1 MSQTATSRRQ
11 RSWDLRAAG
20 NFIGGGSGAGLIA
33 IAAVAAVSGA
43 PFRLALALGLGGVA
57 AGLSLVWLEIGK
69 PWRAFNVFFHARTS
83 WMTREGMV
91 AIVLIPVGAIACL
104 TGNVPAALFA
114 ALLAAGFLFC
124 QARIL
129 RAARGIPAWR
139 QEQIV
144 TLILATGL
152 AEGSGIFLIA
162 GASATRWLVIALFAA
177 LLREAAWLAY
187 RAGLAATPQAAQSL
201 AVFATPPARLARA
214 AQLAGLAAIA
224 VALGIVAAAHGVPSG
239 MALPLAWIGGAL
251 AALSGWGMK
260 ALLITRAGFIRAVI
274 LPAVPTRGK
283 GGGHARPV

>member
-33 IAAVAAVSGA
+33 IAAAAAVSGA

-177 LLREAAWLAY
+177 LLREAAWLSY
-187 RAGLAATPQAAQSL
+187 RAGLAATPQAARSL
-201 AVFATPPARLARA
+201 AVFATAPARLARV
-214 AQLAGLAAIA
+214 AQLAGLAAIT
-224 VALGIVAAAHGVPSG
+224 VALGIVVAAHGVPSG
-239 MALPLAWIGGAL
+239 VAVPLAWIGGAL

-260 ALLITRAGFIRAVI
+260 ALLITRAGFTRAVI